1 MGHPN
6 KFDTGALPSVET
18 KDTHNISNGYKF
30 KKLIQEA
37 TISES
42 EGSAIG
48 LAPEI
53 TPLNINLTAPPKMQS
68 KKAQAKWED

>member
-1 MGHPN
+1 
-6 KFDTGALPSVET
+6 LLYV
-18 KDTHNISNGYKF
+18 GYKF

-42 EGSAIG
+42 EGSAID

-53 TPLNINLTAPPKMQS
+53 APKNINLSAPSKMQS
-68 KKAQAKWED
+68 KKAQAK